1 MMKCL
6 ILKIIFNLIR
16 KNNIKN
22 NLIKFFKK
30 MKIKLILKIMILKV
44 KILIMMQIN
53 RKLINKCK
61 ISKN

>member
-1 MMKCL
+1 MKCL

-16 KNNIKN
+16 MNNIKN

-30 MKIKLILKIMILKV
+30 IKIKLILRIMILKL
-44 KILIMMQIN
+44 KILIMIQIN
-53 RKLINKCK
+53 RKLINKFK

>member
-1 MMKCL
+1 MKCL

-16 KNNIKN
+16 MNNIKN

-30 MKIKLILKIMILKV
+30 NKIKLILRIMILKL
-44 KILIMMQIN
+44 KILIMIQIN
-53 RKLINKCK
+53 RKLINKFK